1 MNNIKEEVKKKIN
14 EYSNEEYLERY
25 IKLEFLT
32 DKGDANI
39 YLNIENKKDIFDKKT
54 IGPQLELAGDIYD
67 YIDEKASI
75 LNNDIQLNLHIL
87 NTKLKHEDQEKVRN
101 LIKEHYGMELYK
113 IGKEYKKC
121 KNKIYKL
128 VLLGLLFLGLY
139 MIIAYTFN
147 STLFIEIL
155 GFMFSFSLW
164 EALDFVIYNLSDIK
178 RKQEEITQKLLMD
191 IYFDKDDID

>member
-1 MNNIKEEVKKKIN
+1 
-14 EYSNEEYLERY
+14 
-25 IKLEFLT
+25 
-32 DKGDANI
+32 
-39 YLNIENKKDIFDKKT
+39 
-54 IGPQLELAGDIYD
+54 
-67 YIDEKASI
+67 
-75 LNNDIQLNLHIL
+75 
-87 NTKLKHEDQEKVRN
+87 
-101 LIKEHYGMELYK
+101 
-113 IGKEYKKC
+113 
-121 KNKIYKL
+121 
-128 VLLGLLFLGLY
+128 